1 MASDVSQDLGSN
13 QLKQDQDV
21 FSEDPIIPTT
31 TTPANFG
38 SNIDV
43 PMSPVNS
50 SANGSECCDDI
61 GDYNSDSSNYSDG
74 MAYDDDYSYDDEKK
88 MQALI
93 DKVDLPA
100 GVEVSL
106 PWLEQP
112 SSSQNPSATSSSSV
126 PSQKNSNGNT
136 KKKEEDEACLQDSF
150 KTQTNHAGT
159 STSIALSQSTSCRG
173 EEKPTSTSSSTVSGL
188 LGSRSETEE
197 KGGADVV
204 EKMRLFKQFDTVQGY
219 SDHHFIH
226 GASISKQAPLKWSKT
241 IQQEW
246 KILEKGLPDTIYV
259 RVYEERMDLL
269 RAVILGTPG
278 TPYHDGLFFF
288 DVFFPSDYP
297 DVPPQVYYH
306 SGGLRLNPNL
316 YDDGKVC
323 LSLLNTWP
331 GQADENWTPGK
342 STMLQV
348 LLSIQALVLNEKPYF
363 NEPGF
368 EESAG
373 KKEGEVSAQD
383 YNETTFILSCK
394 TMLYTLRR
402 PPKHYEDLVAGH
414 FFLRAHTILEA
425 CKAYMEGVKVG
436 CYSGSMQD
444 MDEQAA
450 GCSRKLQR
458 EISDILPRMV
468 NALSRNGALDC
479 EQFLPIPN

>member
-13 QLKQDQDV
+13 QLKQEQDV
-21 FSEDPIIPTT
+21 FAEDPILPTAT
-31 TTPANFG
+31 TEANSG

-43 PMSPVNS
+43 SMSPVNS
-50 SANGSECCDDI
+50 TGDASECSDDI
-61 GDYNSDSSNYSDG
+61 DGYNSDSSNYGDG
-74 MAYDDDYSYDDEKK
+74 MAYDDDYIYDDEKD
-88 MQALI
+88 MQKLI
-93 DKVDLPA
+93 DSVDLPA
-100 GVEVSL
+100 GVEVSI

-112 SSSQNPSATSSSSV
+112 SSSQNPSATSTLSV
-126 PSQKNSNGNT
+126 PSQSSSHG
-136 KKKEEDEACLQDSF
+136 KKEEAEVCLQESSE
-150 KTQTNHAGT
+150 TQTNHAGT
-159 STSIALSQSTSCRG
+159 SILIALSQSTACKG

-188 LGSRSETEE
+188 SGSRRETED
-197 KGGADVV
+197 KGGNDVV
-204 EKMRLFKQFDTVQGY
+204 EKMRLFKQFDTVQNY

-226 GASISKQAPLKWSKT
+226 GDSKSKQAPQQWTKT

-246 KILEKGLPDTIYV
+246 KILEKDTIFV

-269 RAVILGTPG
+269 RAVILGTSG

-297 DVPPQVYYH
+297 HVPPLVYYH

-331 GQADENWTPGK
+331 GQKEENWIPGK

-373 KKEGEVSAQD
+373 KKEGEVSSQD
-383 YNETTFILSCK
+383 YNESTFILSCK

-402 PPKHYEDLVAGH
+402 PPKHYEDFVAGH
-414 FFLRAHTILEA
+414 FRLRAHTILEA

-444 MDEQAA
+444 MDEQAI
-450 GCSRKLQR
+450 GGSSKLIV
-458 EISDILPRMV
+458 EICNILPRMV
-468 NALSRNGALDC
+468 QTFSRNGAPDC
-479 EQFLPIPN
+479 EQFLPTPQ